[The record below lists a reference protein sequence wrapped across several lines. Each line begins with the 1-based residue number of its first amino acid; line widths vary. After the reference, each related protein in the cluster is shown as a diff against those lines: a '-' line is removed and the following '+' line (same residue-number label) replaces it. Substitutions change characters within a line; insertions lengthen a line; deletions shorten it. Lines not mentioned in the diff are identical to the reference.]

1 MKISIFKWLILILLA
16 LVLACNN
23 FDSNIYESGV
33 NIELAKLRDK
43 QINNVIYYLN
53 FIIPSDIDTAIVGNE
68 KIKFE
73 FKNIDNQP
81 LLIDFRNPESQI
93 KGLKINGK
101 KTSVLYYKEHII
113 IKNKKLKEGQ
123 NEIEIDF
130 IAGDRALN
138 RNQEYLYTLF
148 VPDRA
153 CTAFPSFD
161 QPSIKA
167 KYKTEIEVPKDWTA
181 ISNSELLNKN
191 GNTYIFDYTKPISTY
206 LYSFVAGIFH
216 SATKVYNDRKITM
229 YHREDDPDK
238 ISRNIDKIFELKYSS
253 LKWLEDYTQ
262 IKYPFKKLD
271 FVVIPSFQ
279 YSGMEHPGAVLYR
292 DSKLFLDES
301 STIRDE
307 LNRANLIAHE
317 TAHMWFGDLV
327 TMNWFS
333 QVWLKEVFAN
343 FMADK
348 IVNPQYPE
356 INHELNFLINHYP
369 SSYSVDRTAGSNPIE
384 QKLENIKNAGSLYGS
399 IIYHKAPIVMNLLEN
414 LIGTD
419 ELKMGLQEYLSSYS
433 YGNATWDDLISIL
446 KAKTAKNLTNWSK
459 VWVYEPGMPT
469 YNIERAFD
477 VNGNFTSIIMEQKDT
492 QNKGRQWNQS
502 AFVIVKSPFTFQN
515 YEIELKDTFNVIELD
530 KKFRTPNYVFPNT
543 TGIGYGFFKLDS
555 TSTKEILTHISVEEN
570 PVLRC
575 SMYISIWENMLNQN
589 ITPNSVYESFIT
601 TIHKESNA
609 QNANLL
615 LNYIQTLYWK
625 FLTTNKRLQISADL
639 ESLLWKEIE
648 TQSNVS
654 IKSSLFKAY
663 YTITTSNNG
672 LDNIYSIWKNE
683 SNTINVNLSE
693 NDYTN
698 IALDIMLK
706 AHSEYENVFI
716 TQSSRI
722 TNKEKLNRFRF
733 IAEAIVNRDAFFE
746 SLKNEKNREKE
757 PWVIDALN
765 YLHHPLKN
773 KESIQYILP
782 SLEMLSELQ
791 RTGDIF
797 FPKQWLDATFG
808 GHYSVDAVTEINVF
822 LNKNPNYS
830 KSLKDKILQST
841 DLVYKASIIR
851 NE

>member
-1 MKISIFKWLILILLA
+1 MKKSIIKWLVFILLA

-23 FDSNIYESGV
+23 FDSKIYESGV

-43 QINNVIYYLN
+43 QINNVVYYLN
-53 FIIPSDIDTAIVGNE
+53 FIIPSDINTSILGNE
-68 KIKFE
+68 KIEFE
-73 FKNIDNQP
+73 YKNINNQA
-81 LLIDFRNPESQI
+81 LLIDFRNPESNI
-93 KGLKINGK
+93 KELKINGK
-101 KTSVLYYKEHII
+101 KASILFYNEHII
-113 IKNKKLKEGQ
+113 IKNKKLKEGK

-191 GNTYIFDYTKPISTY
+191 ENTYIFDYTKPISTY
-206 LYSFVAGIFH
+206 LYSFVAGIFQ
-216 SATKVYNDRKITM
+216 SETKIYNDRTITM
-229 YHREDDPDK
+229 YHREDDTDK
-238 ISRNIDKIFELKYSS
+238 VNRNIDKIFELKYSS

-369 SSYSVDRTAGSNPIE
+369 SSYSVDRTAGANPIE
-384 QKLENIKNAGSLYGS
+384 QKLENMKNAGSLYGS

-414 LIGTD
+414 LIGAD
-419 ELKMGLQEYLSSYS
+419 KLKMGLQEYLSSYS

-446 KAKTAKNLTNWSK
+446 ESKTNKNLTDWSK
-459 VWVYEPGMPT
+459 AWVYEPGMPT
-469 YNIERAFD
+469 YNVERAFD
-477 VNGNFTSIIMEQKDT
+477 VDDYFSSIIIEQKDP

-502 AFVIVKSPFTFQN
+502 AFVIVKGPFAFQN
-515 YEIELKDTFNVIELD
+515 YEIELKDTFNVIDLS

-555 TSTKEILTHISVEEN
+555 TSTKEILTHISIEEN

-589 ITPNSVYESFIT
+589 ITPYSVYKAFT
-601 TIHKESNA
+601 ATIHKESNA

-648 TQSNVS
+648 MQSNVS

-672 LDNIYSIWKNE
+672 LDNIYSIWKNK
-683 SNTINVNLSE
+683 SNTVNLNLSE

-698 IALDIMLK
+698 IALDLMLK
-706 AHSEYENVFI
+706 AHSKSENIFI

-722 TNKEKLNRFRF
+722 TNKEKLDRYRF
-733 IAEAIVNRDAFFE
+733 IANAIVNKADFFE

-757 PWVIDALN
+757 PWVIDALR
-765 YLHHPLKN
+765 YLHHPLKS

-822 LNKNPNYS
+822 LHKNPDYS
-830 KSLKDKILQST
+830 RNLKDKILQST